1 VLAEDSDWTPQPE
14 PAALFGDDEADS
26 GPATAAVPVF
36 EDDFLAED
44 DDDADAAMRRFFDAD
59 FDDDRR

>member
-1 VLAEDSDWTPQPE
+1 MGVVTAVRRNVKNASRCSV
-14 PAALFGDDEADS
+14 FVDDE
-26 GPATAAVPVF
+26 
-36 EDDFLAED
+36 FLAED

>member
-1 VLAEDSDWTPQPE
+1 MADESSWTPE
-14 PAALFGDDEADS
+14 SSSAGLSADDEAES
-26 GPATAAVPVF
+26 GPATAAVPAL
-36 EDDFLAED
+36 DDEFLAED

>member
-1 VLAEDSDWTPQPE
+1 
-14 PAALFGDDEADS
+14 
-26 GPATAAVPVF
+26 VF